1 MLGQPPCPQPA
12 SSPRNS
18 RDRSKIAREL
28 PGTWKYTVASD
39 LNEQRWEWSDEL
51 DAVAAAPAHH
61 HVLLENERVRVLETR
76 IEPGDSTP
84 VHTHR
89 WPNVQY
95 VLSSADFVRY
105 DGDGRVTR
113 DTRVSGPPQPAAA
126 LWSGPLPPHSLENV
140 GETELRVIMIEL
152 KERAASNREQ
162 RD

>member
-1 MLGQPPCPQPA
+1 V
-12 SSPRNS
+12 
-18 RDRSKIAREL
+18 RER
-28 PGTWKYTVASD
+28 PGTWKYTVTSN
-39 LNEQRWEWSDEL
+39 LNEQRCEWSDEL

-76 IEPGDSTP
+76 IEPGDATP

-105 DGDGRVTR
+105 DGDGGVAL
-113 DTRVSGPPQPAAA
+113 DTRAGAGPPRPATT

-140 GETELRVIMIEL
+140 GETVLRVIMVEL
-152 KERAASNREQ
+152 KDRAAGNR
-162 RD
+162 R